1 MAIDAQHIKDLHVRE
16 ILSISWC
23 HTEYISADIGIKNT
37 VGLWPLLLRATVTN
51 IEEGFRRWESALL
64 DYALSSTYQKI
75 PYVNIQFIYQYE
87 A

>member
-1 MAIDAQHIKDLHVRE
+1 MAIDAQHIKDLQARG

-23 HTEYISADIGIKNT
+23 PTEYISADIGIKNT
-37 VGLWPLLLRATVTN
+37 VGLWSLSLRATATN

-64 DYALSSTYQKI
+64 DCALSSTYYKV
-75 PYVNIQFIYQYE
+75 PYVNIQFKYQYE